1 MSHNEFHNLREKL
14 YDVQMPVEADLWQDI
29 ESTMRRRRVRR
40 VLCYA
45 SSVAAVVVL
54 ALR

>member
-40 VLCYA
+40 VLC
-45 SSVAAVVVL
+45 
-54 ALR
+54 